1 MDKNLMTDERFIG
14 YIERGSDHYFSML
27 GNIRGSENHSR
38 GNVNWTSG
46 HVECTYSVKLRG
58 PDYIKEIEE
67 IIKEVEAGDLPGRLI
82 FMPDSAP
89 PGIDICE
96 LFLSNGN
103 FTMGT
108 DYGMAKELYPCLLFP
123 MPPYNINLFK
133 VKEVYQLKTAGSILN
148 SAFEYDFFSFEHY
161 LDIFNTSYAYFYIA
175 EYNGIPAGA
184 CMALH
189 GEGFMEIAWAGT
201 LNGYRKKGIAGYLLN
216 MAEKDA
222 IKKGIPIS
230 VLSAFPGGVNAYSRV
245 GYRKICE
252 IKIICYN
259 PA

>member
-1 MDKNLMTDERFIG
+1 MKKIFVVLVAIVG
-14 YIERGSDHYFSML
+14 L
-27 GNIRGSENHSR
+27 G
-38 GNVNWTSG
+38 
-46 HVECTYSVKLRG
+46 L
-58 PDYIKEIEE
+58 
-67 IIKEVEAGDLPGRLI
+67 
-82 FMPDSAP
+82 SANAQKAYNTEDALAK
-89 PGIDICE
+89 GMVE
-96 LFLSNGN
+96 LFASIDKISVDEWVNSLMPNYKLAKQLGVDVTKYY
-103 FTMGT
+103 FPET
-108 DYGMAKELYPCLLFP
+108 DKDAIDFLKELYSDLLFP
-123 MPPYNINLFK
+123 APPYNINLFR

-184 CMALH
+184 CMVLH
-189 GEGFMEIAWAGT
+189 GEDFMEIAWAGT

-222 IKKGIPIS
+222 VEKGIPIS